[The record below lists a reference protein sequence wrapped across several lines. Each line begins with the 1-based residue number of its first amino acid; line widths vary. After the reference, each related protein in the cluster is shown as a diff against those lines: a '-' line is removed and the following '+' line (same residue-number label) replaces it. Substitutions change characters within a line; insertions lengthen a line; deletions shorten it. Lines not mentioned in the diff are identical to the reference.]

1 MPIYE
6 NTELTPKEHM
16 MMEYQKDET
25 RLNRE
30 HAIVMKKLEIELAK
44 EKNAAEIE
52 LKKLEAKWSSW
63 LKLPSMI
70 IKFPLYIFFG
80 IAYVVD
86 SIVGNEPSS
95 NFWKFIK

>member
-1 MPIYE
+1 
-6 NTELTPKEHM
+6 
-16 MMEYQKDET
+16 MEYQKDEASAA
-25 RLNRE
+25 RE
-30 HAIVMKKLEIELAK
+30 HAIVMKKLEIELAR

-80 IAYVVD
+80 IGYVVD
-86 SIVGNEPSS
+86 SIKGNDPTN